1 MICESQGATAQGHKT
16 EFNEGGVSERA
27 HEPCWLRGRRAHP
40 RSVCE
45 IQVCRKGA
53 VFRNMRRDAQRPR
66 RPLEAVL

>member
-53 VFRNMRRDAQRPR
+53 QAAIGSGAVDATSKALADTR
-66 RPLEAVL
+66 